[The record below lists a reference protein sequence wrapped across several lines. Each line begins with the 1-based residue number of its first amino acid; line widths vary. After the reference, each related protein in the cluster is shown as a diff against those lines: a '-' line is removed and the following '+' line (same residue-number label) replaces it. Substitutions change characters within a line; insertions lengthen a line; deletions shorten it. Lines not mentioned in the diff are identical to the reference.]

1 MGQSTLHG
9 LSELHILTK
18 LHSCGPRSD
27 KSYCGRNSQR
37 LKLVVEAAVEPLRGE
52 FHTHIVARE
61 RQKSLMLRAW
71 ILSGLFFMAL
81 PGTLLGFSNLMAISA
96 HHGSASLPA
105 AWMEG
110 HGHAQMFGWIGSFIL
125 GIGFYSQPA
134 RDRSPLR
141 LPLTCFSLW
150 TVGVALRWLA
160 NIYAWH
166 WRTLF
171 PVSAGFELI
180 AVFLFLS
187 AASHHKLPASTGG
200 NPKPGME
207 PWMVSVLL
215 GTVGLTAAVIFNF
228 VECLRLAL
236 QGTLLSFPHAL
247 DQKYLVLMGWGFVVP
262 VVWGFSARW
271 LPAFLAIP
279 KPDAS
284 KLRLA
289 LALDLLGVLCG
300 VTGWTVAATI
310 LLACGA
316 IVIGLALH
324 LVQRPQ
330 GHAKVQGIH
339 SSFPSFVRVA
349 YAWLVVAGSM
359 SIWAAFADRHG
370 GIWGASRHALTVGFA
385 ATMVFSIG
393 PRILPHFAGVR
404 AIFSKRLMFLCL
416 FLLQTGCLLR
426 VSSEPLAYEGFLSVA
441 WKVLPISGMLELS
454 AILLF
459 AANITLTLL
468 LGRFRVCRGQPTPTH
483 CGVG

>member
-1 MGQSTLHG
+1 MGSIDEGSIQ
-9 LSELHILTK
+9 
-18 LHSCGPRSD
+18 
-27 KSYCGRNSQR
+27 
-37 LKLVVEAAVEPLRGE
+37 A
-52 FHTHIVARE
+52 IVTRE
-61 RQKSLMLRAW
+61 REKSLMLRAW

-96 HHGSASLPA
+96 QHSSASLPA

-110 HGHAQMFGWIGSFIL
+110 HGHAQMYGWIGSFIL

-134 RDRSPLR
+134 RGRSALR

-150 TVGVALRWLA
+150 TAGVALRWLA

-166 WRTLF
+166 WRILF

-180 AVFLFLS
+180 AVLLFLS
-187 AASHHKLPASTGG
+187 AASRHKLPESAQGIKVKS
-200 NPKPGME
+200 GME
-207 PWMVSVLL
+207 LWMVSVLL
-215 GTVGLTAAVIFNF
+215 GTAGLAAAVIFNF

-247 DQKYLVLMGWGFVVP
+247 DQKYLVLMGWGFIVP

-279 KPDAS
+279 KPDAA
-284 KLRLA
+284 KMRLA
-289 LALDLLGVLCG
+289 LALDLLGVVCG
-300 VTGWTVAATI
+300 VAGWTGAATI
-310 LLACGA
+310 LLACSA

-324 LVQRPQ
+324 LVEQPQ
-330 GHAKVQGIH
+330 GHAKIQGIH
-339 SSFPSFVRVA
+339 PSFPSFVRVA
-349 YAWLVVAGSM
+349 YGWLVIAGCM
-359 SIWAAFADRHG
+359 SIWAAFADHHG

-404 AIFSKRLMFLCL
+404 ALFSKRLMFLSL
-416 FLLQTGCLLR
+416 LLLQTGCLLR
-426 VSSEPLAYEGFLSVA
+426 VTSEPLAYERLLPFA

-454 AILLF
+454 AVLLF
-459 AANITLTLL
+459 AVNLTFTLL
-468 LGRFRVCRGQPTPTH
+468 LGDSVFAGESPRQPI
-483 CGVG
+483 VA